1 MVSSVPVTAYAAA
14 SARAYPS
21 PQQPSLTKKTTINF
35 SVKPPTINRQDS
47 LLSCKAAR
55 VRTAK
60 LAVQSW
66 STRFQNLPC
75 FRGLNAYLVMHV
87 SQWYLAAIIDYLLS
101 GQPEGLQLGYGSSS
115 VLVAIC
121 FGGGF
126 ALWTHCAITERSS
139 DYVYSHFPKGHEIL
153 PKLVPVTAMWAFS
166 QHIARSLPLAL
177 SRYLHLTQFVAESDA
192 WSDLDAYGQIRTIV
206 CFLAVHALHLSL
218 VACASIPA
226 TMIFRRVH
234 ATMLDAE
241 EIALVPHHHAQKEIS
256 ITEAW
261 STMTWQD
268 YRRVVAIYVQHYLL
282 DHLLH
287 FAYWSSVW
295 ALHHLCRTEQ
305 YNMQSLPNVPR
316 MIQLHIFTDNKP
328 FAKASEPNMLDQGT
342 WIRHLAQLGLTFK
355 HEL

>member
-1 MVSSVPVTAYAAA
+1 MVSSVPVSVYSAAF
-14 SARAYPS
+14 ARAHS
-21 PQQPSLTKKTTINF
+21 SIKQPSSAQKAAVNSSLKSRSIH
-35 SVKPPTINRQDS
+35 RQDS
-47 LLSCKAAR
+47 LLNCRAAR

-60 LAVQSW
+60 RAVQSW
-66 STRFQNLPC
+66 STWFLNQPC
-75 FRGLNAYLVMHV
+75 FRGLNAYLIMHV
-87 SQWYLAAIIDYLLS
+87 SQWYLAAILDFLLS

-115 VLVAIC
+115 ILLAIC

-139 DYVYSHFPKGHEIL
+139 DYVYNHFPKGHEIL

-166 QHIARSLPLAL
+166 QHLARSLPLAL
-177 SRYLHLTQFVAESDA
+177 SRYLDLNQFVTEADA
-192 WSDLDAYGQIRTIV
+192 WSDLDAYAQIRTILY
-206 CFLAVHALHLSL
+206 FLAVYTLHLSL

-226 TMIFRRVH
+226 TIIFRRVH

-261 STMTWQD
+261 STMSWQG
-268 YRRVVAIYVQHYLL
+268 YRGAVAIYIQQYFI

-287 FAYWSSVW
+287 LAYWSSVW
-295 ALHHLCRTEQ
+295 ALHDLCQTEQ
-305 YNMQSLPNVPR
+305 YDMRSLPNVPR
-316 MIQLHIFTDNKP
+316 MIQVHVFTENKIFANTSKP
-328 FAKASEPNMLDQGT
+328 KVLDPGT
-342 WIRHLAQLGLTFK
+342 WIRHLGQLGQTFK